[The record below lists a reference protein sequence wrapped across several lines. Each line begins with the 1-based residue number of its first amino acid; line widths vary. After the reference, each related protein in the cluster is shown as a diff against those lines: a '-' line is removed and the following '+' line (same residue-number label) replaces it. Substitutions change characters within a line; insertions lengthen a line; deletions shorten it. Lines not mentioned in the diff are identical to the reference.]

1 MLVTGAPCRPSA
13 TRLGRAAAGLEP
25 ALEGT
30 CVHVQQVQA
39 ELGAPPQNVLRG
51 ARKFLAA
58 QVLDLALVQLRQ
70 QLASQVRE
78 RAGGPEQAL
87 EARAV
92 RMGVAPAHARGQP
105 RIAPLERAQKHRKAP
120 LRQVTAGE
128 LPPPGPGGGLAPR
141 RPDPTG
147 EPTPPP
153 PAGRG

>member
-58 QVLDLALVQLRQ
+58 QGLDLALVQLRQ
-70 QLASQVRE
+70 QLASQLRE
-78 RAGGPEQAL
+78 RAGGSEQAHD
-87 EARAV
+87 ARAPLI
-92 RMGVAPAHARGQP
+92 GAAPQ
-105 RIAPLERAQKHRKAP
+105 
-120 LRQVTAGE
+120 
-128 LPPPGPGGGLAPR
+128 
-141 RPDPTG
+141 
-147 EPTPPP
+147 
-153 PAGRG
+153 

>member
-1 MLVTGAPCRPSA
+1 MLVTGAPWRMSA

-58 QVLDLALVQLRQ
+58 QVLHLALVQLRQ

-78 RAGGPEQAL
+78 RAGGPQQAL

-92 RMGVAPAHARGQP
+92 RMGVAPAHARGPP
-105 RIAPLERAQKHRKAP
+105 RITPPARGPEKPKAP
-120 LRQVTAGE
+120 PRPGNAGE
-128 LPPPGPGGGLAPR
+128 R
-141 RPDPTG
+141 RPR
-147 EPTPPP
+147 PP
-153 PAGRG
+153 

>member
-1 MLVTGAPCRPSA
+1 MAAPPTTTSRMISWIRPLRRVADWPRVASLSRADRSCSNDADSVAVPAMLVTGAPCRMSA

-58 QVLDLALVQLRQ
+58 QVLHLALVQLRQ

-105 RIAPLERAQKHRKAP
+105 RI
-120 LRQVTAGE
+120 V
-128 LPPPGPGGGLAPR
+128 
-141 RPDPTG
+141 
-147 EPTPPP
+147 
-153 PAGRG
+153 